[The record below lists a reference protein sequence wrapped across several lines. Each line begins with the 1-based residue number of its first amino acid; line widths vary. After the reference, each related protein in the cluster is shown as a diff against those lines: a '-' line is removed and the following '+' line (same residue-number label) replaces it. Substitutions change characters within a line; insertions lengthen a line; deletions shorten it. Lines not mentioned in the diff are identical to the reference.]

1 MGGYCIYSLHF
12 QCLYHFSSL
21 RLSHNIIRHHVQT
34 CFWQCFVLA
43 VPGVVVSTALT
54 ACFARLVLP
63 AWGWKLCFVFGSI
76 VSATDPVAVVAIL
89 KSAGASPKLTT
100 LIIGESL
107 MNDGT
112 AMIFFSLFFG
122 MLDGKT
128 YSGND
133 VLFFFFKMLIGE

>member
-1 MGGYCIYSLHF
+1 M
-12 QCLYHFSSL
+12 
-21 RLSHNIIRHHVQT
+21 QT
-34 CFWQCFVLA
+34 TFWQCFLLA
-43 VPGVVVSTALT
+43 VPGVVLSTALT
-54 ACFARLVLP
+54 AVFSLFVLP
-63 AWGWKLCFVFGSI
+63 AWDWKLCFIFGSI

-122 MLDGKT
+122 MVEGKT
-128 YSGND
+128 YSGQEI
-133 VLFFFFKMLIGE
+133 VWFFFKMAIGE